1 MLAEVLKH
9 AQHRSVE
16 EFVTALSFARLDLA
30 SAMRYGLEYNFDA
43 TKQYLGVLVLHQRQD
58 ILGWLLDND
67 EIVSGD
73 MVQDLLV
80 DACKQPSLRFLLW
93 LQTRLSQRFV
103 IEGCCLP
110 HQFETCMKHG
120 TVEIASYLLKGFP
133 HLAHATTFNSI
144 HPDATEFWRN
154 EYWPLLLRSSQWN
167 RDFEVFERVMAFE
180 DTSHAMYALTHGF
193 LSYGLEL
200 PADMKTKYFEYLTS
214 DSYDFKPLLQ
224 SYYYN
229 LERSNLKPR
238 NEFTY
243 WLHHCVRYINIAL
256 KHGHWSCAKLIIATL
271 EEVLPHHFPY
281 SSISYFRVDH
291 PERMD
296 EKDMS
301 EMIAWS
307 VKGLEAVYSTILELR
322 SRDRREEQDWITQH
336 LIGAF
341 VAVCNRDLPDARKA
355 LMEHETLADVI
366 KTHLKSHPDGL
377 INETLHQTSAI
388 KLLVEHGM
396 PPKSLRGRMTL
407 MHMWGMDPKWVD
419 WALSN
424 IFEVNKKDRT
434 ENLDRDVM
442 TFCANT
448 YPFPLSK
455 APYTSMTWAEKFAV
469 LKWVVKN
476 SDDFSWSCL
485 TYYGHQPSHFH
496 EVLSH
501 PLVTAQNI
509 IDFIPSEDFLAVV
522 RLLAKHSFT
531 FTHRSTADIEG
542 IIDVLLARVP
552 LETHVFPF
560 RDNPRVRSGDV
571 PSWMRLVPKYSN
583 LKEAEEAQFEQCCF
597 WFHLCIGAVCVIKA
611 HVMRLEAQ
619 LKALENDDVD
629 DCDNDNEI
637 DRASQTSKIKRQR
650 RESFVRHDNSSQ
662 DNECTVPPSESNLR
676 QLIQHYRSLG
686 FVYANYNSVL
696 DFGKADWFLDG
707 LHSATAKEP
716 TLTVPA
722 LLTLTS
728 KEYCSNGKLFQHWC
742 TRITGQPPTLT
753 TYLDIIRIQPR
764 YMSFCSYFGT
774 ETKFIS
780 DLDRNMR
787 IITAAITGVHRK
799 PGCDSSDDNTVVTD
813 DDSRLWKEL
822 ESIVNDCIR
831 SYINLDKND
840 VKDREFFSALQ
851 VNAIDIAVVLMF
863 EAIDGCW

>member
-9 AQHRSVE
+9 AQHGSIE
-16 EFVTALSFARLDLA
+16 EFATALSFARLDLA
-30 SAMRYGLEYNFDA
+30 SAMRYGLRYNFDA
-43 TKQYLGVLVLHQRQD
+43 AKQYLGVLALHQRQD

-73 MVQDLLV
+73 VVHDLLV
-80 DACKQPSLRFLLW
+80 DACKQPSLSFLLW

-103 IEGCCLP
+103 IEGGYLP
-110 HQFETCMKHG
+110 HQFETCMEHG
-120 TVEIASYLLKGFP
+120 AVEIASYLLKGFP
-133 HLAHATTFNSI
+133 HLAHVASFNSI

-154 EYWPLLLRSSQWN
+154 EYWPLLLCSSQWKLY
-167 RDFEVFERVMAFE
+167 FKVFERVMAFE

-200 PADMKTKYFEYLTS
+200 PVDMKTKYFEYLTC

-224 SYYYN
+224 RYYHD
-229 LERSNLKPR
+229 LERSELKPR

-243 WLHHCVRYINIAL
+243 WLHHCVRYINISL
-256 KHGHWSCAKLIIATL
+256 EHGHWSCAKLIIATL

-301 EMIAWS
+301 EMITWS
-307 VKGLEAVYSTILELR
+307 VNGLEEIYSTILELR
-322 SRDRREEQDWITQH
+322 NRGSDKAQDWLSQH

-341 VAVCNRDLPDARKA
+341 VAACKRDLPDARKA

-366 KTHLKSHPDGL
+366 KTHLKSHPKLFID
-377 INETLHQTSAI
+377 ETLPQTSVI
-388 KLLVEHGM
+388 KLLVELGV
-396 PPKSLRGRMTL
+396 PPGSLRRHTTF

-424 IFEVNKKDRT
+424 ILKVNRKDRT

-442 TFCANT
+442 TFGARA
-448 YPFPLSK
+448 YPNPLSTE
-455 APYTSMTWAEKFAV
+455 PYASMTPEEKVEV
-469 LKWVVKN
+469 LKWISKN
-476 SDDFSWSCL
+476 CDDFNRLNYAYTHSNP
-485 TYYGHQPSHFH
+485 PSYFH
-496 EVLSH
+496 EVLLH

-509 IDFIPSEDFLAVV
+509 ADFIPSKDFLFFVHI
-522 RLLAKHSFT
+522 LAQHSFK

-542 IIDVLLARVP
+542 IIDVLLARIP
-552 LETHVFPF
+552 LKTHVFPF
-560 RDNPRVRSGDV
+560 HNGDDVRRMRSV
-571 PSWMRLVPKYSN
+571 PEYST
-583 LKEAEEAQFEQCCF
+583 LKHAEEARFHQYCN
-597 WFHLCIGAVCVIKA
+597 WVHLCIGAVCVIKA

-629 DCDNDNEI
+629 DCDTDNEI
-637 DRASQTSKIKRQR
+637 DRASQTPKIKRQR
-650 RESFVRHDNSSQ
+650 REPSVRHRNSSQ
-662 DNECTVPPSESNLR
+662 HVTPSESNLR
-676 QLIQHYRSLG
+676 LLIQHYRSIG

-696 DFGKADWFLDG
+696 DFGKAEWFLDG
-707 LHSATAKEP
+707 LRSATAKEA

-742 TRITGQPPTLT
+742 TRITGQPPTLR
-753 TYLDIIRIQPR
+753 TYLDIIRPQPR
-764 YMSFCSYFGT
+764 NMSRCSEHNIKNVT
-774 ETKFIS
+774 TKFIS

-787 IITAAITGVHRK
+787 IITAAITGVHRQ
-799 PGCDSSDDNTVVTD
+799 PGCNSSGDDSGFTD
-813 DDSRLWKEL
+813 GDSRLWKEL
-822 ESIVNDCIR
+822 ESIVNDCIG
-831 SYINLDKND
+831 SYSDLDMKY
-840 VKDREFFSALQ
+840 VMGREFFSALQ
-851 VNAIDIAVVLMF
+851 VDAIDIAVVVLL
-863 EAIDGCW
+863 EAIDECW